1 MDTVHIEESPVF
13 CHNVNFSL
21 VKRIPQKHLYEMFTV
36 FNYLL
41 VILSYGFSIVCAFC
55 FHYNALQSLKLAC
68 SKILC
73 MSFGYKLLRPV
84 LDIRTRIG
92 VDLYA
97 SSNEGLVR
105 DSGFFVLTWSSIY
118 CFCAFEF
125 SKTILF
131 V

>member
-1 MDTVHIEESPVF
+1 MVLVSYVPFVF
-13 CHNVNFSL
+13 ITN
-21 VKRIPQKHLYEMFTV
+21 P
-36 FNYLL
+36 
-41 VILSYGFSIVCAFC
+41 
-55 FHYNALQSLKLAC
+55 LQSLKRGC
-68 SKILC
+68 SKILL